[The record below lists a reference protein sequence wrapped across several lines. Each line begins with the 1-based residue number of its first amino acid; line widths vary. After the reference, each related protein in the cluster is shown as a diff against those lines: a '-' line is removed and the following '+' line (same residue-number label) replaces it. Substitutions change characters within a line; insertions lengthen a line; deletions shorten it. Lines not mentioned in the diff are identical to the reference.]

1 MKRTIL
7 LVFSVVLA
15 LVIGIVSSGS
25 MVDAKPTPTD
35 PTEVLVENDSNK
47 PILELETQTQNH
59 QGKKDMVKAMLNPDY
74 GGTGVGSTPNDRPV
88 QKIPEWVRNVFVWY
102 AQEQVSE
109 AELLNAIKYLVQ
121 QDIIKLD

>member
-1 MKRTIL
+1 MKRTTL
-7 LVFSVVLA
+7 LAFSVVCA
-15 LVIGIVSSGS
+15 LVIGIVSNEP
-25 MVDAKPTPTD
+25 MVDAKPPPPG
-35 PTEVLVENDSNK
+35 PTEVLVANDSTK
-47 PILELETQTQNH
+47 PILEPETQTPNY

>member
-1 MKRTIL
+1 MKRTTL
-7 LVFSVVLA
+7 LAFSVVCA
-15 LVIGIVSSGS
+15 LVIGIVSNEP
-25 MVDAKPTPTD
+25 MVDAKPPPPG
-35 PTEVLVENDSNK
+35 PTEVLVTNDSTK
-47 PILELETQTQNH
+47 PILEPETQTQNN

>member
-1 MKRTIL
+1 MKRSAL
-7 LVFSVVLA
+7 LAFSVVLS
-15 LVIGIVSSGS
+15 LVVGIVSSGP
-25 MVDAKPTPTD
+25 MVDAKPPPPGPTAI
-35 PTEVLVENDSNK
+35 LVANDSTK
-47 PILELETQTQNH
+47 PMLEPETQTQNN

>member
-7 LVFSVVLA
+7 LAFSAVLA

-25 MVDAKPTPTD
+25 MVDAKPTPTG
-35 PTEVLVENDSNK
+35 PAEVLVANDSTK
-47 PILELETQTQNH
+47 PMLEPETQTPNH

>member
-1 MKRTIL
+1 MKRTTL
-7 LVFSVVLA
+7 LAFSVVVA
-15 LVIGIVSSGS
+15 LVIGIVSSGP
-25 MVDAKPTPTD
+25 MVDAKPPPPG
-35 PTEVLVENDSNK
+35 PTEVLVANDSTK
-47 PILELETQTQNH
+47 SILEPETQTQNY
-59 QGKKDMVKAMLNPDY
+59 QGKKDTVKAMLNPDY

>member
-1 MKRTIL
+1 MKRTTL
-7 LVFSVVLA
+7 LAFSVVVA
-15 LVIGIVSSGS
+15 LVIGIVSSGP
-25 MVDAKPTPTD
+25 MVDAKPPPPG
-35 PTEVLVENDSNK
+35 PTEVLVANDSTK
-47 PILELETQTQNH
+47 SILEPETQTQNH
-59 QGKKDMVKAMLNPDY
+59 QGKKDTVKAMLNPDY

-109 AELLNAIKYLVQ
+109 AELLNAIKYLIQ

>member
-1 MKRTIL
+1 MKRTTL
-7 LVFSVVLA
+7 LAFSVVVA
-15 LVIGIVSSGS
+15 LVIGIVLSGP
-25 MVDAKPTPTD
+25 MVDAKHPPPS
-35 PTEVLVENDSNK
+35 PTEVLVANDSTK
-47 PILELETQTQNH
+47 SILEPETQTQNH
-59 QGKKDMVKAMLNPDY
+59 QGKKDTVKAMLNPDY

-109 AELLNAIKYLVQ
+109 AELLNAIKYLIQ

>member
-1 MKRTIL
+1 MKRTTL
-7 LVFSVVLA
+7 LAFSVVLA
-15 LVIGIVSSGS
+15 LVIGIVSSGP
-25 MVDAKPTPTD
+25 MVDAKPPTPG
-35 PTEVLVENDSNK
+35 PTKVLVVNDSTK
-47 PILELETQTQNH
+47 PMLEPETQTQNH
-59 QGKKDMVKAMLNPDY
+59 QGKKDMVKVMLNPDY

>member
-7 LVFSVVLA
+7 LAFSVVLA

-25 MVDAKPTPTD
+25 MVDAKPTPTG
-35 PTEVLVENDSNK
+35 PTEVLVENDSIK
-47 PILELETQTQNH
+47 PILELETQTPNH
-59 QGKKDMVKAMLNPDY
+59 QGKKELVKTMLNPDY
-74 GGTGVGSTPNDRPV
+74 GGTGVGSAPNDRPV

>member
-1 MKRTIL
+1 MKRTTL
-7 LVFSVVLA
+7 LAFSVVVA
-15 LVIGIVSSGS
+15 LVIGIVSSGP
-25 MVDAKPTPTD
+25 MVDAKPPPPG
-35 PTEVLVENDSNK
+35 PTEVLVANDSTK
-47 PILELETQTQNH
+47 SILEPETQTQNH
-59 QGKKDMVKAMLNPDY
+59 QGKKDTVKAMLNPDY

-102 AQEQVSE
+102 AQGQVSE

>member
-7 LVFSVVLA
+7 LAFSVVLA

-25 MVDAKPTPTD
+25 MVDAKPTPTG
-35 PTEVLVENDSNK
+35 PTEVLVENDSTK
-47 PILELETQTQNH
+47 SILELETQTQNH
-59 QGKKDMVKAMLNPDY
+59 QGKKVMVKAMLNPDY
-74 GGTGVGSTPNDRPV
+74 GGGGVGSAPNDRPV